1 MIQSVKHVSIPVKDQ
16 DRSLEFYIKMLGF
29 SLICDVPF
37 GMKQRWI
44 ELKIPEGNTQIV
56 LFTPEGHEER
66 VGTFS
71 NIVFHCKDINATYEE
86 LKKRGV
92 EFIHPPK
99 MESWGAFTL
108 FKDVDDNVFCLSST
122 NE

>member
-16 DRSLEFYIKMLGF
+16 DKALEFYTKLLGF
-29 SLICDVPF
+29 EIVCDVPF

-44 ELKIPEGNTQIV
+44 ELKIPQANTQIV
-56 LFTPEGHEER
+56 LFTPEGHEDR

-71 NIVFHCKDINATYEE
+71 NVVFNCSNIQSTYEE

-92 EFIHPPK
+92 EFVHPPK
-99 MESWGAFTL
+99 EEPWGSFTL
-108 FKDVDDNVFCLSST
+108 FKDVDGNVFCLSS
-122 NE
+122 